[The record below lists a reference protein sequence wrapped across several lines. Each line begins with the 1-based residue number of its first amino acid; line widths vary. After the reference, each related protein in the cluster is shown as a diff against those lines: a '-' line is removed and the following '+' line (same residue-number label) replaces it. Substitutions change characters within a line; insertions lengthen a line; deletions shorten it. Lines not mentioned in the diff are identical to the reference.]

1 MAEAASNFDSLPPH
15 DVALVVDGQA
25 YLGWTD
31 VSIERAIDT
40 LVGSFD
46 LTLSAKAETG
56 AEDWPVKQG
65 QSAQVVLGGKP
76 LVTGWIDKIRRT
88 IDADQRSISV
98 SGRDKACDLV
108 DCSALNKPGSWR
120 NVSLAKIAAELAKPF
135 GVTITVT
142 GDAGKPLSRFALQQ
156 GETAFAAIER
166 LARYRGLIAFSD
178 GRGGVIIGNPDSGS
192 RIGGLTEGVNI
203 KSIDTELDDSQRFSE
218 YLIKGQASGSQQRHG
233 KVVAQVKGEAKDASV
248 GRYRPMLIVG
258 EEQSDAASLK
268 KRAAWERQT
277 RAGKAEKSTV
287 VVPGWFAEGT
297 TVWEPGKRAALS
309 APSNRVSGDRLIE
322 RVVLTRSAEEGT
334 LTELTLVPPEA
345 WAQLAEAEPKK

>member
-1 MAEAASNFDSLPPH
+1 MAEAQTFDSLPVH

-25 YLGWTD
+25 YLGW
-31 VSIERAIDT
+31 SELRIERAIDT
-40 LVGSFD
+40 LVGSFE
-46 LTLSAKAETG
+46 LTLASKATTG
-56 AEDWPVKQG
+56 GEDWPVKQG
-65 QSAQVVLGGKP
+65 QAAQVVLGGKP
-76 LVTGWIDKIRRT
+76 LVTGWIDRIGRSL
-88 IDADQRSISV
+88 DANQRALTV

-108 DCSALNKPGSWR
+108 DCSAMNKPGSWR
-120 NVSLAKIAAELAKPF
+120 NVGLAKIAAELAKPF
-135 GVTITVT
+135 GVSITVT

-203 KSIDTELDDSQRFSE
+203 KEIETELDDSQRFSE

-277 RAGKAEKSTV
+277 RAGKAERSTV

-322 RVVLTRSAEEGT
+322 RVVLTRSADEGT
-334 LTELTLVPPEA
+334 LSELTLVPPEA
-345 WAQLAEAEPKK
+345 WAQLAESEPKK